1 MNGCEE
7 SRPSLMEKF
16 VMLLVP
22 VSYPFPLFFSDC
34 SKRDTCHLTV
44 ITHDTVFFISFF
56 IFSKDLSFLSSAAN
70 RIIQIVVHM
79 FTAISKCL
87 SSNAISGRVVH
98 IFD

>member
-1 MNGCEE
+1 MVLVLG
-7 SRPSLMEKF
+7 PSPLF
-16 VMLLVP
+16 F
-22 VSYPFPLFFSDC
+22 SFPFFSDC
-34 SKRDTCHLTV
+34 SNEDTCRFTA
-44 ITHDTVFFISFF
+44 ITRNTVFFISFF

-79 FTAISKCL
+79 FTAISNCL